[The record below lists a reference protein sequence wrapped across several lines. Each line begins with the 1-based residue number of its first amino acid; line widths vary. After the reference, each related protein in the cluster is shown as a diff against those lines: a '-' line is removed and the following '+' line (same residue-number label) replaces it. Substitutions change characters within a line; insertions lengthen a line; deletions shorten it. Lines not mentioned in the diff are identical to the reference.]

1 MIGQESFLNRLT
13 LSKFLINCA
22 MQRKFAENF
31 LDVLLILIGS
41 AIMGLS
47 YNLFL
52 IPHRIVPGGV
62 GGLSIILNYL
72 LKTPVGLVV
81 VIFNIPLF
89 ILGIRTLG
97 KIYGLKSLLGI
108 LLSAFFIDFFTYIVP
123 IPSAT
128 TNQILAAVYG
138 GILLGTGLGIV
149 FRGKGSTGGTD
160 IVGQV
165 LNRYTNLST
174 GMGILI
180 TDFVIISLAGI
191 VFGKLE
197 LALYGYLSLFLSSKV
212 IDLISEGW
220 SFTRAV
226 FIISDK
232 TTDISHRIFDSI
244 GRGVTRFYA
253 KGEYTETERDVLL
266 CVVTKRQIP
275 LIRSLVK
282 EIDPNAF
289 VIISDVYEVLGK
301 GFRPRR

>member
-1 MIGQESFLNRLT
+1 MRQKFSENLFDF
-13 LSKFLINCA
+13 FLI
-22 MQRKFAENF
+22 F
-31 LDVLLILIGS
+31 IGS
-41 AIMGLS
+41 GIMGLA

-62 GGLSIILNYL
+62 GGLSIILHYL
-72 LKTPVGLVV
+72 LRTPVGLII

-89 ILGIRTLG
+89 ILGIKTLG
-97 KIYGLKSLLGI
+97 RTYGIKSLFGI
-108 LLSAFFIDFFTYIVP
+108 ILSAFFIDFFTYILP
-123 IPSAT
+123 IPSVT
-128 TNQILAAVYG
+128 NNQILAAVYG
-138 GILLGTGLGIV
+138 GILLGAGLGIV
-149 FRGKGSTGGTD
+149 FRGQGSTGGTD

-165 LNRYTNLST
+165 LNRYTNLSI

-191 VFGKLE
+191 VFRNLE
-197 LALYGYLSLFLSSKV
+197 SALYGYLTLFLSSKV

-232 TTDISHRIFDSI
+232 ATEISARIIGDI
-244 GRGVTRFYA
+244 GRGVTRLYA

-266 CVVTKRQIP
+266 CVLTKREIP
-275 LIRSLVK
+275 TIRNLVK
-282 EIDPNAF
+282 EIDPKAF

-301 GFRPRR
+301 GFKPRV